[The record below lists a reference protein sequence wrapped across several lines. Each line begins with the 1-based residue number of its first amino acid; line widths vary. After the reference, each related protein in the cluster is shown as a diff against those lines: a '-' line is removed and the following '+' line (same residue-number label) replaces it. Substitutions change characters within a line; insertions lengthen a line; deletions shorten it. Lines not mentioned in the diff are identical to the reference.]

1 MRKDRTIKLIEGFT
15 VIELMTSLIISSAV
29 FWGIMTLYLDITKS
43 HTQDQIIEEIQFNL
57 SMAMD
62 QISDSIKI
70 ADSIAIVPTTQFD
83 GIRVMRI
90 NQSGSVSSN
99 HTYTCERE
107 GGIML
112 DNNPLKLPGYHLF
125 DENGPYYVEID
136 DFELEDNVITNSP
149 SDRLK
154 NNYYNLKATFILSSP
169 YNDSFEKTFTFQR
182 EILALNQFSQ
192 DNSDDEE

>member
-1 MRKDRTIKLIEGFT
+1 MEKHRIEKLFKGFT
-15 VIELMTSLIISSAV
+15 LIELMTSLIISSAV
-29 FWGIMTLYLDITKS
+29 FWGIMTLYLNITKI

-83 GIRVMRI
+83 GIRVIRI
-90 NQSGSVSSN
+90 DQSGAVSSN

-112 DNNPLKLPGYHLF
+112 DNDPLKLPGYHLF
-125 DENGPYYVEID
+125 DEDGPYYVEID
-136 DFELEDNVITNSP
+136 DFELDDNVITNS
-149 SDRLK
+149 SSNRLE
-154 NNYYNLKATFILSSP
+154 NNYYNLTATFLLSTP
-169 YNDSFEKTFTFQR
+169 YDENFERTFTLER
-182 EILALNQFSQ
+182 EIFALNKFSQ
-192 DNSDDEE
+192 DNSDVDE

>member
-1 MRKDRTIKLIEGFT
+1 MKKHRIEKLFKGFT
-15 VIELMTSLIISSAV
+15 LIELMTSLIISSAV
-29 FWGIMTLYLDITKS
+29 FWGIMTLYLNITKI

-83 GIRVMRI
+83 GIRVIRI
-90 NQSGSVSSN
+90 DQSGAVSSN

-112 DNNPLKLPGYHLF
+112 DNDPLKLPGYHLF
-125 DENGPYYVEID
+125 DEDGPYYVEID
-136 DFELEDNVITNSP
+136 DFELDDNVITNS
-149 SDRLK
+149 SSNRLK
-154 NNYYNLKATFILSSP
+154 NNYYNLTATFVLSTP
-169 YNDSFEKTFTFQR
+169 YDESFERTFTLER
-182 EILALNQFSQ
+182 EIFALNKFSQ
-192 DNSDDEE
+192 DNSDDE

>member
-1 MRKDRTIKLIEGFT
+1 MKKHRIEKNFEGFT
-15 VIELMTSLIISSAV
+15 IIELMTSLIISAAV
-29 FWGIMTLYLDITKS
+29 FWGIMTLYLDITKN

-90 NQSGSVSSN
+90 DQSGAVSSN

-125 DENGPYYVEID
+125 DEDGPYYVEID
-136 DFELEDNVITNSP
+136 DFELEDNVITNS
-149 SDRLK
+149 SSKRLK
-154 NNYYNLKATFILSSP
+154 NNYYNLSATFIVSSP
-169 YNDSFEKTFTFQR
+169 YNESLEKTFTFQR

-192 DNSDDEE
+192 DNSNDEE